1 MMSGDSVALQSL
13 TLYVIRH
20 GECEHNVAGRAASQN
35 DSPLTERGREQARA
49 NGRLL
54 REIAAPLDR
63 FRFFASPL
71 HRTCMTMEI
80 VRDAAG
86 LPPTF
91 YLADR
96 RLMEIDFGDHT
107 WMTREEIGADAQ
119 AAFLADPWNYTRPNG
134 ESQAMLFARVGRFLA
149 TLSGDAVIVTH
160 AWSARM
166 IRSHYLGLPPEVT
179 VRYDAPHAGILR
191 LSQGT
196 EAAFGD

>member
-1 MMSGDSVALQSL
+1 MESLLAL

-35 DSPLTERGREQARA
+35 DSPLTKRGREQARA
-49 NGRLL
+49 NGLL
-54 REIAAPLDR
+54 LKELAEPLDR
-63 FRFFASPL
+63 FHFYASPL
-71 HRTCMTMEI
+71 HRTCTTMEI
-80 VRDAAG
+80 VREAAG
-86 LPPTF
+86 LPATG

-107 WMTREEIGADAQ
+107 WMTRAEIGAEAQ
-119 AAFLADPWNYTRPNG
+119 NSFLDDPWNYVRPNG
-134 ESQAMLFARVGRFLA
+134 ESQAMLFARVGRFLT
-149 TLSGDAVIVTH
+149 TLSTDAVIVAH

-179 VRYDAPHAGILR
+179 VRYDAPHAGMLR

-196 EAAFGD
+196 EAYFGD

>member
-1 MMSGDSVALQSL
+1 MESPQAL

-35 DSPLTERGREQARA
+35 DSPLTARGREQARA

-54 REIAAPLDR
+54 KELGAPLER
-63 FRFFASPL
+63 FQFFASPL
-71 HRTCMTMEI
+71 HRTCMTMEL
-80 VRDAAG
+80 VREAAG
-86 LPPTF
+86 LAPTG

-107 WMTREEIGADAQ
+107 WMTRAEIDSDAQ
-119 AAFLADPWNYTRPNG
+119 ARFLADPWNYRRPNG
-134 ESQAMLFARVGRFLA
+134 ESQAMLFERTGRFLQ
-149 TLSGDAVIVTH
+149 TLSRDAVIVTH

-166 IRSHYLGLPPEVT
+166 IRSHTLGLPPEVT
-179 VRYDAPHAGILR
+179 VRYDAPHVGILR

-196 EAAFGD
+196 EAAFGE

>member
-1 MMSGDSVALQSL
+1 MESLQAL

-35 DSPLTERGREQARA
+35 DSPLTSRGREQARA

-54 REIAAPLDR
+54 KELAAPLER
-63 FRFFASPL
+63 FQFFASPL
-71 HRTCMTMEI
+71 HRTCMTMEL
-80 VRDAAG
+80 VREAAG
-86 LPPTF
+86 LAPTG

-107 WMTREEIGADAQ
+107 WMTRAEIDSDAQ
-119 AAFLADPWNYTRPNG
+119 ARFLADPWNYRRPNG
-134 ESQAMLFARVGRFLA
+134 ESQAMLFERTGRFLQ
-149 TLSGDAVIVTH
+149 TLSRDAVIVTH

-166 IRSHYLGLPPEVT
+166 IRSHTLGLPPEVT
-179 VRYDAPHAGILR
+179 VRYDAPHVGILR

-196 EAAFGD
+196 EAAFGE

>member
-1 MMSGDSVALQSL
+1 MESLQAL

-35 DSPLTERGREQARA
+35 DSPLTARGREQARA

-54 REIAAPLDR
+54 KELGAPLER
-63 FRFFASPL
+63 FQFFASPL
-71 HRTCMTMEI
+71 HRTCMTMEL
-80 VRDAAG
+80 VREAAG
-86 LPPTF
+86 LASTG

-107 WMTREEIGADAQ
+107 WMTRAEIDSDAQ
-119 AAFLADPWNYTRPNG
+119 ARFLADPWNYRRPNG
-134 ESQAMLFARVGRFLA
+134 ESQAMLFERTGRFLQ
-149 TLSGDAVIVTH
+149 TLSRDAVIVTH

-166 IRSHYLGLPPEVT
+166 IRSHTLGLPPEVT

-196 EAAFGD
+196 EAAFGE

>member
-1 MMSGDSVALQSL
+1 MESLRAL

-35 DSPLTERGREQARA
+35 DSPLTARGREQARA

-54 REIAAPLDR
+54 TELAAPLER
-63 FRFFASPL
+63 FQFFASPL
-71 HRTCMTMEI
+71 HRACMTMEL
-80 VRDAAG
+80 VREAAG
-86 LPPTF
+86 LPPTG

-107 WMTREEIGADAQ
+107 WMTRAEIDSDAQ
-119 AAFLADPWNYTRPNG
+119 AHFLADPWNYRRPNG
-134 ESQAMLFARVGRFLA
+134 ESQAMLFERTGRFLQ
-149 TLSGDAVIVTH
+149 TLSRDAVIVTH

-166 IRSHYLGLPPEVT
+166 IRSHTLGLPPEVT

-196 EAAFGD
+196 EAAFGE

>member
-1 MMSGDSVALQSL
+1 MESLQAL

-35 DSPLTERGREQARA
+35 DSPLTARGREQARA

-54 REIAAPLDR
+54 KELAAPLER
-63 FRFFASPL
+63 FQFFASPL
-71 HRTCMTMEI
+71 HRTCMTMEL
-80 VRDAAG
+80 VREAAG
-86 LPPTF
+86 LAPTG

-107 WMTREEIGADAQ
+107 WMTRAEIDSDAQ
-119 AAFLADPWNYTRPNG
+119 ARFLADPWNYRRPNG
-134 ESQAMLFARVGRFLA
+134 ESQAMLFERTGRFLQ
-149 TLSGDAVIVTH
+149 TLSRDAVIVTH

-166 IRSHYLGLPPEVT
+166 IRSHTLGLPPEVT

-196 EAAFGD
+196 EAAFGE

>member
-1 MMSGDSVALQSL
+1 MESLRAL

-35 DSPLTERGREQARA
+35 DSPLTARGREQARI

-54 REIAAPLDR
+54 KDLAAPLER
-63 FRFFASPL
+63 FQFFASPL

-80 VRDAAG
+80 VREAAG
-86 LPPTF
+86 LPPTG

-107 WMTREEIGADAQ
+107 WMTRDEIGPDSR
-119 AAFLADPWNYTRPNG
+119 AAFVADPWNYAQPGG
-134 ESQAMLFARVGRFLA
+134 ESQAMLFARVGRFLQMLA
-149 TLSGDAVIVTH
+149 DDAVIVTH
-160 AWSARM
+160 GWTARM

-191 LSQGT
+191 LSEGT

>member
-1 MMSGDSVALQSL
+1 MESLRAL

-35 DSPLTERGREQARA
+35 DSPLTVRGREQARVS
-49 NGRLL
+49 GRLL
-54 REIAAPLDR
+54 KDLATPLER
-63 FRFFASPL
+63 FQFFASPL

-86 LPPTF
+86 LPPTG

-107 WMTREEIGADAQ
+107 WMTRAEIDPDAQ
-119 AAFLADPWNYTRPNG
+119 ARFLADPWNYRRPNG
-134 ESQAMLFARVGRFLA
+134 ESQAMLFARVGRFLQ

-166 IRSHYLGLPPEVT
+166 IRSHALGLPPEVT

-196 EAAFGD
+196 EAAFGE

>member
-1 MMSGDSVALQSL
+1 MESLQAL

-35 DSPLTERGREQARA
+35 DSPLTARGREQARA

-54 REIAAPLDR
+54 KELAAPLER
-63 FRFFASPL
+63 FQFFASPL
-71 HRTCMTMEI
+71 HRTCMTMEL
-80 VRDAAG
+80 VREAAG
-86 LPPTF
+86 LAPTG

-107 WMTREEIGADAQ
+107 WMTRAEIDSDAQ
-119 AAFLADPWNYTRPNG
+119 ARFLADPWNYRRPNG
-134 ESQAMLFARVGRFLA
+134 ESQAMLFERTGRFLQ
-149 TLSGDAVIVTH
+149 TLSRDAVIVTH

-166 IRSHYLGLPPEVT
+166 IRSHTLGLPPEVT
-179 VRYDAPHAGILR
+179 VRYDAPHVGILR

-196 EAAFGD
+196 EAAFGE

>member
-1 MMSGDSVALQSL
+1 MESLRAL
-13 TLYVIRH
+13 TLYVVRH
-20 GECEHNVAGRAASQN
+20 GECEHNVTGRAASQN

-54 REIAAPLDR
+54 KELASPLER
-63 FRFFASPL
+63 FRFYASPL

-80 VRDAAG
+80 VRDAAE
-86 LPPTF
+86 LPSTG

-107 WMTREEIGADAQ
+107 WMTRAEIDPDAQ
-119 AAFLADPWNYTRPNG
+119 AHFLADPWNYTRPNG
-134 ESQAMLFARVGRFLA
+134 ESQAMLFARVGRFLQ

-191 LSQGT
+191 LSEGT